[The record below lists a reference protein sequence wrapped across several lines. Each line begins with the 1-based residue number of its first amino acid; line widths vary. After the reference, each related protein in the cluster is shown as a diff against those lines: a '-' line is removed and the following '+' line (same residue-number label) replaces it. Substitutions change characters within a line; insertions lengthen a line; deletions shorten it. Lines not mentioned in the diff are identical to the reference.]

1 MTATPSVIEK
11 RPLLAAEAVDDGP
24 LVAGCGKKIGVKAQG
39 MGYVMVDIPAAS
51 LSRRQ
56 QTATPG
62 ASPTA
67 LQQWGAV
74 AVALVNSL
82 GGRPKAR
89 HTPAPDCE

>member
-1 MTATPSVIEK
+1 MRLVEK

-51 LSRRQ
+51 LGKRQ
-56 QTATPG
+56 QAAAKTA
-62 ASPTA
+62 PTA

-74 AVALVNSL
+74 AVSLVNTL
-82 GGRPKAR
+82 GKTPQPK
-89 HTPAPDCE
+89 HTPAPGCE

>member
-1 MTATPSVIEK
+1 MRLVEK

-51 LSRRQ
+51 LGKRQ
-56 QTATPG
+56 HTAAKT
-62 ASPTA
+62 APTA

-74 AVALVNSL
+74 AVSLVNSL
-82 GGRPKAR
+82 GERPKAR
-89 HTPAPDCE
+89 HTPAPGCE